1 MQPVVYDAI
10 VIGAGPA
17 GASCAVW
24 LAHLGFS
31 PLILDASEQVGGL
44 TAHNPFE
51 DAWNVTAPGLT
62 GEEVAVQIKR
72 SLDGARVPVLLKM
85 RVDRV
90 EIIDAPDQINA
101 LLKKEGK
108 HDKPVCPRLF
118 RVFFD
123 GHSLVSRFVVVAS
136 GVTSRF
142 PQELANQKYDHV
154 LVGPG
159 RHISNYEFANKRVAV
174 LGGGDNAFE
183 NAIFAQKRGALSV
196 DIYARHIRAQR
207 QWFESLSRKR
217 IHTGEYVFDPLTRTV
232 NGHRYDVVMVF
243 YGWQAQL
250 NGLESLGLSCSEKGY
265 VNTHVHTAETNVSGV
280 YAIGEVA
287 NRHHPCII
295 TSMADGVV
303 AAKAIQYR
311 LEQEALE
318 LVS

>member
-44 TAHNPFE
+44 AAHNPFE

-123 GHSLVSRFVVVAS
+123 GHSLWRYL
-136 GVTSRF
+136 
-142 PQELANQKYDHV
+142 P
-154 LVGPG
+154 
-159 RHISNYEFANKRVAV
+159 
-174 LGGGDNAFE
+174 
-183 NAIFAQKRGALSV
+183 LS
-196 DIYARHIRAQR
+196 ARAGQSKI
-207 QWFESLSRKR
+207 
-217 IHTGEYVFDPLTRTV
+217 
-232 NGHRYDVVMVF
+232 
-243 YGWQAQL
+243 
-250 NGLESLGLSCSEKGY
+250 
-265 VNTHVHTAETNVSGV
+265 
-280 YAIGEVA
+280 
-287 NRHHPCII
+287 
-295 TSMADGVV
+295 
-303 AAKAIQYR
+303 
-311 LEQEALE
+311 
-318 LVS
+318 

>member
-44 TAHNPFE
+44 AAHNPFE

-90 EIIDAPDQINA
+90 EIIEDPGQINT
-101 LLKKEGK
+101 LLNKADNHETAVFQK
-108 HDKPVCPRLF
+108 LF
-118 RVFFD
+118 RVYFD
-123 GHSLVSRFVVVAS
+123 GHSLLSRFVVVAS
-136 GVTSRF
+136 GVTARF
-142 PQELANQKYDHV
+142 PTELANQKYDHV

-159 RHISNYEFANKRVAV
+159 RHISKYEFANKKVAV

-196 DIYARHIRAQR
+196 DIYARHVRAQK
-207 QWFESLSRKR
+207 QWFESLAQNR
-217 IHTGEYVFDPLTRTV
+217 IHTGEYVFDPLARTV
-232 NGHRYDVVMVF
+232 NGHQYDVVMVF

-250 NGLESLGLSCSEKGY
+250 NGVESLGLSCSEKGY
-265 VNTHVHTAETNVSGV
+265 VNTNVHTAETNVPGV

-303 AAKAIQYR
+303 AAKAIQQR
-311 LEQEALE
+311 LEQEELE
-318 LVS
+318 LVR

>member
-1 MQPVVYDAI
+1 MQQPVVYDAI

-85 RVDRV
+85 HVDRV
-90 EIIDAPDQINA
+90 DVIEDPGQINA
-101 LLKKEGK
+101 LLKITGK
-108 HDKPVCPRLF
+108 RQKPIYQKLF
-118 RVFFD
+118 RVYFN
-123 GHSLVSRFVVVAS
+123 GHSLLARFVVVAS
-136 GVTSRF
+136 GVTARF
-142 PQELANQKYDHV
+142 PKELANQKHEHV

-159 RHISNYEFANKRVAV
+159 RNITHYEFANKKVAV

-183 NAIFAQKRGALSV
+183 NALFAQKRGALSV
-196 DIYARHIRAQR
+196 DIYARHVRAQK
-207 QWFESLSRKR
+207 QWFESLTQRQV
-217 IHTGEYVFDPLTRTV
+217 HTGEYMFDPVARTV
-232 NGHRYDVVMVF
+232 NGQRYDVVMVF

-250 NGLESLGLSCSEKGY
+250 NGLEGLGLSCSDKGY
-265 VNTHVHTAETNVSGV
+265 VNTNVHTTETNVPGV

-303 AAKAIQYR
+303 AAKAIQRR
-311 LEQEALE
+311 LEQEE
-318 LVS
+318 